1 MEKLNKIPEFFIEKL
16 ENQYGKEITNQI
28 LDGFNKDKKV
38 TIRINTLKANKEE
51 ILTELKNANIDYE
64 FVNWYEDA
72 LVINNAK
79 EFDLQN
85 LEIYKDGKIYLQS
98 LSSML
103 PPLFLEPKEGSDIL
117 DMCAAPGGK
126 TSQISALTNNK
137 SNITACEMNNIRYE
151 RLKYNMEK
159 LGVKNINIMKKDSR
173 ILDDF
178 FAFDNILLDAPC
190 SGSGTINFNDD
201 NTYKNFSLELVN
213 KTCKLQRT
221 LLNKAVKL
229 LKKGNTMIYST
240 CSILQE
246 ENEDIVQNVLNQ
258 NNVEVVPIEMNEIP
272 VLPSKIEGAICVM
285 PNELF
290 EGFFV
295 VKLRK
300 IK

>member
-1 MEKLNKIPEFFIEKL
+1 MEKLNKVPEFFIEKL
-16 ENQYGKEITNQI
+16 EKQYGKEISNQI
-28 LDGFNKDKKV
+28 IDGLFKNKKV
-38 TIRINTLKANKEE
+38 TIRINTLKTNKNE
-51 ILTELKNANIDYE
+51 ILNELKKENINYE
-64 FVNWYEDA
+64 FANWYEDA
-72 LVINNAK
+72 LIITNAL
-79 EFDLQN
+79 ERDLQN
-85 LEIYKDGKIYLQS
+85 LEIYKEGKIYLQS

-103 PPLFLEPKEGSDIL
+103 PPLFLEPQEGKDIL

-126 TSQISALTNNK
+126 TSEIAALTKNK
-137 SNITACEMNNIRYE
+137 ANITACEMNNIRYE

-190 SGSGTINFNDD
+190 SGSGTINFNNE

-213 KTCKLQRT
+213 KTCKLQKN
-221 LLNKAVKL
+221 LLNKAIKL

-258 NNVEVVPIEMNEIP
+258 NNLEVVPIEVKDIP
-272 VLPSKIEGAICVM
+272 LLPCKINGAICVM
-285 PNELF
+285 PNDFF

-300 IK
+300 K